1 MSKKYIIIAI
11 IIILTLVILGLGI
24 IHCINLDWFV
34 YPSTKELNVILDDI
48 SISGID
54 RQLRASELLK
64 NKTVYLNE
72 ITVKTTV
79 NGEEM
84 FNSTLELV
92 YSNVFSERDGEKR
105 FKRYIYDID
114 LSNKILTK
122 VSMNGN
128 AQLSGYE
135 KNLEL
140 NDKYTFFNDYLEMVI
155 NNNEIQSKYVNSGEE
170 YNICL
175 LFRHYDR
182 PYKAVIN
189 NIYGTTSISI
199 E

>member
-1 MSKKYIIIAI
+1 MIGY
-11 IIILTLVILGLGI
+11 
-24 IHCINLDWFV
+24 
-34 YPSTKELNVILDDI
+34 VILDDI

>member
-1 MSKKYIIIAI
+1 M
-11 IIILTLVILGLGI
+11 VILGLGI

-105 FKRYIYDID
+105 FKRYI
-114 LSNKILTK
+114 
-122 VSMNGN
+122 
-128 AQLSGYE
+128 
-135 KNLEL
+135 
-140 NDKYTFFNDYLEMVI
+140 
-155 NNNEIQSKYVNSGEE
+155 
-170 YNICL
+170 
-175 LFRHYDR
+175 RH
-182 PYKAVIN
+182 
-189 NIYGTTSISI
+189 
-199 E
+199 